1 MAPVEHVVADA
12 GAFLR
17 DAALQDIGKN
27 IYTIR
32 EVVSEIRDRAT
43 RRRLAVLPYEL
54 RFREPLPEYVRLVT
68 EFSKKT
74 GDYPSLSATDIQ
86 VLALTYQLEAEFVG
100 VSHLKQEPEK
110 VRVSS
115 SIRHPETPLHISGFH
130 LPSKH
135 KPPQETADCG
145 TPATEP
151 EHPEFSSFLFWR
163 NPLPNIDHEL
173 QQLLIDRGE
182 EEAEAEADTEGDGS
196 EESEGKD
203 SDDDEGGWITPSN
216 IKQIQQEL
224 EKCHIPKDV
233 QVGCVT
239 TDFAMQ
245 NVLLQMGLHV
255 LAVNGMLIH
264 EARSYILRC
273 HGCFKTTSDMS
284 RVFCAHCGNRTL
296 KKVAVTVS
304 EDGALH
310 MLFSRNPKVLNPRG
324 LRYSLPMPKGGKYA
338 INPHLT
344 EDQRFPQ
351 LRLSHKA
358 RQKTNVFAPDY
369 IAGVSPFAENDI
381 SSRSATLQVH
391 DSTLGA
397 GRRRLN
403 PNASRKKFVKKR

>member
-1 MAPVEHVVADA
+1 M
-12 GAFLR
+12 
-17 DAALQDIGKN
+17 
-27 IYTIR
+27 
-32 EVVSEIRDRAT
+32 VSEIRDKAT

-54 RFREPLPEYVRLVT
+54 RFKEPFPEYVRLVT

-110 VRVSS
+110 VKVSS
-115 SIRHPETPLHISGFH
+115 SSQHPETPLHISGFH
-130 LPSKH
+130 LPSKP
-135 KPPQETADCG
+135 KRPQETVEHG
-145 TPATEP
+145 EPARASEDL
-151 EHPEFSSFLFWR
+151 EFTSFVFWR
-163 NPLPNIDHEL
+163 NPLPDIDRDL
-173 QQLLIDRGE
+173 QELLIDGGGCVPSE
-182 EEAEAEADTEGDGS
+182 EEKEEDGL
-196 EESEGKD
+196 EEGKDQD
-203 SDDDEGGWITPSN
+203 SDDDGGGWITPSN

-224 EKCHIPKDV
+224 ERCSVPKDV
-233 QVGCVT
+233 RVGCVT

-255 LAVNGMLIH
+255 LAVNGMLIR

-273 HGCFKTTSDMS
+273 HGCFKTMSDMS
-284 RVFCAHCGNRTL
+284 RVFCSHCGNKTL
-296 KKVAVTVS
+296 KKVSVTVS
-304 EDGALH
+304 DDGTLH
-310 MLFSRNPKVLNPRG
+310 MHFSRNPKVLNPRG
-324 LRYSLPMPKGGKYA
+324 LRYSLPAPKGGKYA

-351 LRLSHKA
+351 LRLSRKA
-358 RQKTNVFAPDY
+358 RQKTDVFAPDY
-369 IAGVSPFAENDI
+369 VAGVSPFAENDI
-381 SSRSATLQVH
+381 SSRSATLQVR

>member
-1 MAPVEHVVADA
+1 M
-12 GAFLR
+12 
-17 DAALQDIGKN
+17 
-27 IYTIR
+27 
-32 EVVSEIRDRAT
+32 
-43 RRRLAVLPYEL
+43 
-54 RFREPLPEYVRLVT
+54 RLVT

-110 VRVSS
+110 VKVSS
-115 SIRHPETPLHISGFH
+115 SSQHPETPLHISGFH
-130 LPSKH
+130 LPSKP
-135 KPPQETADCG
+135 KRPQETVEHG
-145 TPATEP
+145 EPARASEDL
-151 EHPEFSSFLFWR
+151 EFTSFVFWR
-163 NPLPNIDHEL
+163 NPLPDIDRDL
-173 QQLLIDRGE
+173 QELLIDGGECVPSE
-182 EEAEAEADTEGDGS
+182 EEKEEDGL
-196 EESEGKD
+196 EEGKDQD
-203 SDDDEGGWITPSN
+203 SDDDGGGWITPSN

-224 EKCHIPKDV
+224 ERCSVPKDV
-233 QVGCVT
+233 RVGCVT

-255 LAVNGMLIH
+255 LAVNGMLIR

-284 RVFCAHCGNRTL
+284 RVFCSHCGNKTL
-296 KKVAVTVS
+296 KKVSVTVS
-304 EDGALH
+304 DDGTLH
-310 MLFSRNPKVLNPRG
+310 MHFSRNPKVLNPRG
-324 LRYSLPMPKGGKYA
+324 LRYSLPAPKGGKYA

-351 LRLSHKA
+351 LRLSRKA
-358 RQKTNVFAPDY
+358 RQKTDVFAPDY
-369 IAGVSPFAENDI
+369 VAGVSPFAENDI
-381 SSRSATLQVH
+381 SSRSATLQVR

>member
-12 GAFLR
+12 GAFLL

-32 EVVSEIRDRAT
+32 DVVNEIRDKAT

-54 RFREPLPEYVRLVT
+54 RFKEPFPEYVRLVT

-110 VRVSS
+110 
-115 SIRHPETPLHISGFH
+115 P
-130 LPSKH
+130 
-135 KPPQETADCG
+135 KPPRETLQHG
-145 TPATEP
+145 HPAGEP
-151 EHPEFSSFLFWR
+151 ENLEFTSFVFWR

-173 QQLLIDRGE
+173 QELLMEKGDDVPSVEEEEEEEEE
-182 EEAEAEADTEGDGS
+182 EEAGFEERKQEG
-196 EESEGKD
+196 
-203 SDDDEGGWITPSN
+203 SDDDEGGWITPGN
-216 IKQIQQEL
+216 ITQIQQAAEQ
-224 EKCHIPKDV
+224 CAVPKAV
-233 QVGCVT
+233 RVGCVT

-245 NVLLQMGLHV
+245 NVLLQMGLHA
-255 LAVNGMLIH
+255 LAVNGLLIR

-273 HGCFKTTSDMS
+273 HGCFRTTSDMS
-284 RVFCAHCGNRTL
+284 RVFCSHCGNKTL
-296 KKVAVTVS
+296 KKVSVTVRD
-304 EDGALH
+304 DGSLCMH
-310 MLFSRNPKVLNPRG
+310 FSRNPKVLNPRG
-324 LRYSLPMPKGGKYA
+324 LRYSLPTPKGGKYA

-351 LRLSHKA
+351 LRLSRKA
-358 RQKTNVFAPDY
+358 RQKTDVFAPDY

-381 SSRSATLQVH
+381 SSRSATLQIR
-391 DSTLGA
+391 DNTLGA

>member
-12 GAFLR
+12 GAFLL

-32 EVVSEIRDRAT
+32 DVVSEIRDKAT

-54 RFREPLPEYVRLVT
+54 RFKEPFPEYVRL
-68 EFSKKT
+68 
-74 GDYPSLSATDIQ
+74 DIQ

-100 VSHLKQEPEK
+100 VKI
-110 VRVSS
+110 SS
-115 SIRHPETPLHISGFH
+115 SIQHPETPLHISGFH
-130 LPSKH
+130 LPSKP
-135 KPPQETADCG
+135 KPPRG
-145 TPATEP
+145 TLEHRHPTSEP
-151 EHPEFSSFLFWR
+151 EDLEFSSFMFWR
-163 NPLPNIDHEL
+163 NPLPNIDCEL
-173 QQLLIDRGE
+173 QELLMDGGE
-182 EEAEAEADTEGDGS
+182 DVPS
-196 EESEGKD
+196 EEDDEENGLEERKDQD
-203 SDDDEGGWITPSN
+203 SDDDGGGWITPSN
-216 IKQIQQEL
+216 IKQIQQEM
-224 EKCHIPKDV
+224 KQCAVPKDV
-233 QVGCVT
+233 RVGCVT

-255 LAVNGMLIH
+255 LAMNGMLIR

-273 HGCFKTTSDMS
+273 QGCFKTTSDMS
-284 RVFCAHCGNRTL
+284 RVFCAHCGNKTL
-296 KKVAVTVS
+296 KKVSVTVS
-304 EDGALH
+304 DDGTLH
-310 MLFSRNPKVLNPRG
+310 MHFSRNPKVLNPRG
-324 LRYSLPMPKGGKYA
+324 LRYSLPTPKGGKYA

-351 LRLSHKA
+351 LRLSRKA
-358 RQKTNVFAPDY
+358 RQKTDVFAPDY

-381 SSRSATLQVH
+381 SSRSATLQVR

>member
-32 EVVSEIRDRAT
+32 DVVNEIRDKAT

-54 RFREPLPEYVRLVT
+54 RFKEPFPEYVRLVT

-110 VRVSS
+110 AKVSS
-115 SIRHPETPLHISGFH
+115 SIQHPETPLHILGFH
-130 LPSKH
+130 LPSKS
-135 KPPQETADCG
+135 KYPQDTVDQGQQAR
-145 TPATEP
+145 EP
-151 EHPEFSSFLFWR
+151 EDPAFSSFMFWR
-163 NPLPNIDHEL
+163 NPLPSIDQEL
-173 QQLLIDRGE
+173 QELLMDQGEDDPREEQEEKE
-182 EEAEAEADTEGDGS
+182 EENGF
-196 EESEGKD
+196 EESKED
-203 SDDDEGGWITPSN
+203 SDDDGGWITPSN

-224 EKCHIPKDV
+224 EQCDVPKDV
-233 QVGCVT
+233 RVGCVT

-255 LAVNGMLIH
+255 LAVNGMLIR

-284 RVFCAHCGNRTL
+284 RVFCAHCGNKTL
-296 KKVAVTVS
+296 KKVSVTVS
-304 EDGALH
+304 DDGTLH
-310 MLFSRNPKVLNPRG
+310 MHFSRNPKVLNPRG

-338 INPHLT
+338 TNPHLT

-351 LRLSHKA
+351 LRLSRKA

-369 IAGVSPFAENDI
+369 VAGLSPFAENDI
-381 SSRSATLQVH
+381 SSRSAALQLR
-391 DSTLGA
+391 DSALGG

>member
-1 MAPVEHVVADA
+1 MRGPPTPANMAPVEHVVADA

-17 DAALQDIGKN
+17 DAPLQDIGKN
-27 IYTIR
+27 IYTLR
-32 EVVSEIRDRAT
+32 EVVREIRDKAT

-54 RFREPLPEYVRLVT
+54 RFREPCPEYVRLVT

-100 VSHLKQEPEK
+100 VSHLKKEPEK

-115 SIRHPETPLHISGFH
+115 SVQHPETPLNISGFH
-130 LPSKH
+130 LPSKPKH
-135 KPPQETADCG
+135 SQETVDHGHPADG
-145 TPATEP
+145 P
-151 EHPEFSSFLFWR
+151 ENPEFSSFMFWR
-163 NPLPNIDHEL
+163 NPLPNIDLEL
-173 QQLLIDRGE
+173 QELLADRGE
-182 EEAEAEADTEGDGS
+182 EEV
-196 EESEGKD
+196 EEDCKD
-203 SDDDEGGWITPSN
+203 SEDDGGGWITPSN
-216 IKQIQQEL
+216 IRQIQQEL
-224 EKCHIPKDV
+224 EQCDIPKDV
-233 QVGCVT
+233 RVGCVT

-245 NVLLQMGLHV
+245 NVLLQLGLHV
-255 LAVNGMLIH
+255 LAVNGMLIR

-273 HGCFKTTSDMS
+273 HGCFKTTSDTN
-284 RVFCAHCGNRTL
+284 RVFCGHCGNKTL
-296 KKVAVTVS
+296 KKVSVTIND
-304 EDGALH
+304 DGTLH
-310 MLFSRNPKVLNPRG
+310 MHFSRNPKVLNPRG
-324 LRYSLPMPKGGKYA
+324 LRYSLPTPKGGKYA
-338 INPHLT
+338 VNPHLT

-351 LRLSHKA
+351 LRLSYKA

-381 SSRSATLQVH
+381 SSRSATLQVR